1 MTWTCDAYKR
11 VVPYHVL
18 DDAFIAA
25 HTLQSML
32 YVSDFLA
39 FMLVGFLAQLVDGAL
54 GMGFGVISSSILL
67 AQGVPPA
74 LASAS
79 VNAAKL
85 PTTGTAALSHAYH
98 RNISWNIARKLC
110 LFGSAGGIIGAL
122 LLTSLKG
129 AVLAYLVNTY
139 LAFIG
144 VLIVYRGFM
153 NYAPRFIPGER
164 ARTIGLVGGLIEG
177 IGGSWGP
184 IVTTGLLGSGTEP
197 RYSIGSSNFSEF
209 VVSIA
214 VFSAFFVAF
223 AVGHWRGG
231 SDWHTVA
238 LPVAGLVVG
247 GLPAAAFGGYLS
259 KRAPRQPLTLAVG
272 CLALGIAVYRAFF
285 G

>member
-1 MTWTCDAYKR
+1 
-11 VVPYHVL
+11 
-18 DDAFIAA
+18 
-25 HTLQSML
+25 
-32 YVSDFLA
+32 
-39 FMLVGFLAQLVDGAL
+39 
-54 GMGFGVISSSILL
+54 MGFGVISSSILL
-67 AQGVPPA
+67 AQGIPPA

-85 PTTGTAALSHAYH
+85 PTTGTAALSHAYN
-98 RNISWNIARKLC
+98 RNIDWAIARRLC
-110 LFGSAGGIIGAL
+110 LFGAAGGTAGAL

-129 AVLAYLVNTY
+129 AMLAYLVNAY

-153 NYAPRFIPGER
+153 NYAPRLILGER

-197 RYSIGSSNFSEF
+197 RYAIGSSNFSEF

-214 VFSAFFVAF
+214 VFSAFLAAF
-223 AVGHWRGG
+223 AAGHWQGG
-231 SDWHTVA
+231 SDWRTVA
-238 LPVAGLVVG
+238 LPVAGLMLG

-259 KRAPRQPLTLAVG
+259 KHAPRRPLTITVG
-272 CLALGIAVYRAFF
+272 CLALGIAVYRALF

>member
-1 MTWTCDAYKR
+1 MRAISASTKR
-11 VVPYHVL
+11 RSVNTGSREDQRLH
-18 DDAFIAA
+18 DI
-25 HTLQSML
+25 
-32 YVSDFLA
+32 LA
-39 FMLVGFLAQLVDGAL
+39 FVVVGFLAQLIDGAL

-67 AQGVPPA
+67 AQGIPPP

-85 PTTGTAALSHAYH
+85 PTTGTAALSHAYN
-98 RNISWNIARKLC
+98 RNVDWRIARKLC
-110 LFGSAGGIIGAL
+110 LFGTAGGISGAL

-129 AVLAYLVNTY
+129 AMLAYLVNAY

-153 NYAPRFIPGER
+153 NYTPRLVSGER
-164 ARTIGLVGGLIEG
+164 TRTIGLVGGMIEG

-197 RYSIGSSNFSEF
+197 RYAIGSSNFSEF

-214 VFSAFFVAF
+214 VFSAFLGAF
-223 AVGHWRGG
+223 TVGYWHGG
-231 SDWHTVA
+231 SDWRTVA
-238 LPVAGLVVG
+238 LPVVGLVLG

-259 KRAPRQPLTLAVG
+259 KHAPRRPLTISVG
-272 CLALGIAVYRAFF
+272 CLALGIAVYRALFS
-285 G
+285 

>member
-1 MTWTCDAYKR
+1 
-11 VVPYHVL
+11 L
-18 DDAFIAA
+18 
-25 HTLQSML
+25 SN
-32 YVSDFLA
+32 FLP
-39 FMLVGFLAQLVDGAL
+39 FMLVGFLAQLVDGTL

-67 AQGVPPA
+67 AQGVPPV

-85 PTTGTAALSHAYH
+85 PTTGTAGLSHAYH
-98 RNISWNIARKLC
+98 CNINWKIASKLC
-110 LFGSAGGIIGAL
+110 LFGSFGGVIGAL

-129 AVLAYLVNTY
+129 AMLAYVVNSY
-139 LAFIG
+139 LTFIG
-144 VLIVYRGFM
+144 ALIVYRGLM
-153 NYAPRFIPGER
+153 NYTPRLIPGER

-197 RYSIGSSNFSEF
+197 RYSIGTSNFSEF
-209 VVSIA
+209 MVSIA
-214 VFSAFFVAF
+214 VFSSFLAAF
-223 AVGHWRGG
+223 AIGHWRGG

-247 GLPAAAFGGYLS
+247 GLPAAALGGYLS
-259 KRAPRQPLTLAVG
+259 KRAPRQPLTVAVG
-272 CLALGIAVYRAFF
+272 CLALGIGVYRAFF